1 MAEPN
6 LADAADAW
14 RSGSGDDAERLA
26 RAVAARDPEDA
37 DAQRLLQE
45 ILTAANRLPE
55 AIDAARRVIGLA
67 PRDAATHRRLAEL
80 LRRSGDLSAAV
91 AMLERSLEIEPGNPR
106 ALNNLGNLLT
116 MLDRTDEAIKVLAGA
131 IALQPDYP
139 AALVNLGIACARTG
153 SLDQAIGHY
162 LRALALRPRF
172 AEASLNL
179 ANAYLRQNKPE
190 AALTAFD
197 AALCLAPTLPKA
209 HAGRANALEALGRAG
224 EAIDAFHEAIRLDPA
239 DQYAYLNGG
248 RMMLKLGNGA
258 SALTAFEA
266 VLGLDANHVPAKEGR
281 AKALVSLGRHE
292 DALPALA
299 ELRECA
305 PQIPYLPG
313 YHFHS
318 QMHCCDWRGFD
329 STSRD
334 LSARVI
340 RGERAQVP
348 LSFLAHSTSP
358 EEQRLC
364 AQVYAAAEC
373 SVESSPTP
381 RALRRMSDGDHGA
394 HRGRMRIGY
403 LSSDFRDHPVG
414 QLCAGLFESHDR
426 SRFETFGL
434 CASLDDGGKLRR
446 RLERAFDHFEDLSTL
461 PDAALAARI
470 AALQLDILIDL
481 SGHTFASRSRV
492 LAYRPAP
499 LQIAFLGFPGTLGSE
514 FIDYLIADPHVIPE
528 SEQRHYAEQL
538 IYLPDSYLPS
548 DFVPSLPPAP
558 SKAAVGLPEGAFVF
572 CGFNAPYKL
581 TPPVF
586 DTWMRVLHAVP
597 NAILW
602 LREGS
607 AAMRCNLAR
616 EAAGRGVD
624 PARLIYAPRLAGL
637 PEHQARF
644 ALADLFLDTTPYNA
658 HTTAGEALAAAVP
671 VITRPGRTFAS
682 RVATSLLHAVGLGH
696 LSVPDAPGY
705 EHLAVELAQ
714 SPAELAA
721 LKAHLRR
728 VRTTAPLFDT
738 QRFCRHLEQ
747 AFIHVLD
754 RHRRGL
760 HPATLA
766 IPPRSP
772 VDCAYGEL
780 LDSLRGRRAS
790 ASATSA

>member
-1 MAEPN
+1 MAELN
-6 LADAADAW
+6 LADAANAW
-14 RSGSGDDAERLA
+14 RSGCGDDAERLA
-26 RAVAARDPEDA
+26 RALAARDPRDA

-67 PRDAATHRRLAEL
+67 PRDAATHRRLADL
-80 LRRSGDLSAAV
+80 LSRGGDLSAAV
-91 AMLERSLEIEPGNPR
+91 AMLEKSLEIEPGNPR

-116 MLDRTDEAIKVLAGA
+116 MLDRTDEAIKVLTSA
-131 IALQPDYP
+131 ITLQPDYP

-153 SLDQAIGHY
+153 SLDQAIVHY
-162 LRALALRPRF
+162 QRALALKPRF
-172 AEASLNL
+172 PEASLNL

-266 VLGLDANHVPAKEGR
+266 VLALDANHLLAKEGR

-292 DALPALA
+292 DASPALA
-299 ELRECA
+299 ELCKCA

-313 YHFHS
+313 YYFHS
-318 QMHCCDWRGFD
+318 QMHCCDWREFD

-334 LSARVI
+334 ICARVI

-348 LSFLAHSTSP
+348 LGFLAHSTSP

-373 SVESSPTP
+373 SVEPSPTP
-381 RALRRMSDGDHGA
+381 RMTQSLSRGDSGSGV
-394 HRGRMRIGY
+394 HRGRVRIGY

-446 RLERAFDHFEDLSTL
+446 RLERAFDHFEDLSIL

-481 SGHTFASRSRV
+481 SGHTFASRTRV
-492 LAYRPAP
+492 LAYRPAA

-514 FIDYLIADPHVIPE
+514 FIDYLIADAHVIPE
-528 SEQRHYAEQL
+528 SEQRHYAERL

-548 DFVPSLPPAP
+548 DFVASLPPAP
-558 SKAAVGLPEGAFVF
+558 SKVAVGLPEGAFVF

-581 TPPVF
+581 TPETF
-586 DTWMRVLHAVP
+586 DSWMRVLGGVP
-597 NAILW
+597 DSVLW

-607 AAMRCNLAR
+607 AAMQRNLAR

-624 PARLIYAPRLAGL
+624 PARLIYAPRLASL
-637 PEHQARF
+637 PEHLARF

-658 HTTAGEALAAAVP
+658 HTTASEALAAAVP
-671 VITRPGRTFAS
+671 VITRPARTFAS
-682 RVATSLLHAVGLGH
+682 RVATSLLHAVGLGR

-705 EHLAVELAQ
+705 EHLAIDLAH

-738 QRFCRHLEQ
+738 RRFCRHLEE

-760 HPATLA
+760 QPATLA

-772 VDCAYGEL
+772 VDCVAAAKPAGTTVIV
-780 LDSLRGRRAS
+780 A
-790 ASATSA
+790 ATEAP